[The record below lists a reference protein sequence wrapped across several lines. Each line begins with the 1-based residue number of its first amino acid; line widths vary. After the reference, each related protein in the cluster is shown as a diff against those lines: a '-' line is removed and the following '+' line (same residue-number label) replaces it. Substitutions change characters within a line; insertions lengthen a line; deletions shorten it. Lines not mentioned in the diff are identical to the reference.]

1 MHYGFVPK
9 VGVPAGVPAGVHQMA
24 TCVLNLEGVAAKMG
38 RTMGPA
44 IALAAQSRAL
54 ELSDDWTPD
63 DFDAHDDDAYQGG
76 SGTEPAPIEVEDGH
90 TFLAHVLADAALWM
104 RLPELTFF
112 VSDELIEL
120 AISEA
125 EIGRLPSNQYGAAAL
140 VVCARLC
147 ALDGRT
153 LEAVGGQQTDP
164 NEQLEV
170 WARPLP
176 RVRMQVLTT
185 APTSPQAMFRQLL
198 DSEDGRLSAEND
210 WLAASLLREAARERL
225 AVCHEPHGRLSQAM
239 MTARE
244 AGGAPAPREA
254 CVRLAREV
262 REAEVL
268 VLERLAHGDVAERM
282 FTTPEMRLNRAA
294 QTQT

>member
-125 EIGRLPSNQYGAAAL
+125 EIGRLPSNQYGAAHVMCMAL
-140 VVCARLC
+140 KFSTETGVCAPDC
-147 ALDGRT
+147 
-153 LEAVGGQQTDP
+153 VP
-164 NEQLEV
+164 
-170 WARPLP
+170 RPEE
-176 RVRMQVLTT
+176 RG
-185 APTSPQAMFRQLL
+185 SPSNCGVASIVP
-198 DSEDGRLSAEND
+198 DSKWSPKKPF
-210 WLAASLLREAARERL
+210 WL
-225 AVCHEPHGRLSQAM
+225 
-239 MTARE
+239 
-244 AGGAPAPREA
+244 
-254 CVRLAREV
+254 
-262 REAEVL
+262 
-268 VLERLAHGDVAERM
+268 
-282 FTTPEMRLNRAA
+282 
-294 QTQT
+294 